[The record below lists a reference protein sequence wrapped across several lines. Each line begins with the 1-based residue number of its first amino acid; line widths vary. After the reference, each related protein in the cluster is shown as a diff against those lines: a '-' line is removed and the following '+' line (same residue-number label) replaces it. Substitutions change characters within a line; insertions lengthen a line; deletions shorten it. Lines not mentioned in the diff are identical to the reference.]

1 MEGFK
6 PRNNNV
12 LVAPS
17 RDIQKS
23 AFQEAD
29 NRRDL
34 QYGKVVATSNVQLL
48 PNEEILEGDT
58 IVYNP
63 RNVTQIEFK
72 GDVYVVIHELNI
84 IAIL

>member
-23 AFQEAD
+23 VFQEAD
-29 NRRDL
+29 SRRDL
-34 QYGKVVATSNVQLL
+34 QYGKVMAVSKKQL
-48 PNEEILEGDT
+48 EEDEIKEGDT
-58 IVYNP
+58 LVYNP

-72 GDVYVVIHELNI
+72 GDVYVMVHELNI
-84 IAIL
+84 LAIL

>member
-6 PRNNNV
+6 PKNKNV

-23 AFQEAD
+23 VFQEAD

-34 QYGKVVATSNVQLL
+34 QYGKIMAVCNDSEYQ
-48 PNEEILEGDT
+48 EGDML
-58 IVYNP
+58 VYNP

-72 GDVYVVIHELNI
+72 GDVYVMVHELNI
-84 IAIL
+84 LAVL